1 MRQIFILS
9 LGAALATGSLAN
21 AQENNPTRKAG
32 TINSKGI
39 SIIPEAKDFAI
50 GVDATPFLSY
60 FGNVFSNSGN
70 PAPVFSGFNG
80 SLYGKYFLT
89 DKTAVRV
96 KLNLHLNTTQESAT
110 VRDDQKFAS
119 NPLDI
124 NATTVDYLDTKMST
138 FDLRLGY
145 EMRRGYGRLQG
156 FYGGEVLIGRNR
168 TKSEYTY
175 GNEMTS
181 LNQSPTSHWGTGT
194 ERTLSAKSAATL
206 RIGAGGFAG
215 VEYFFTP
222 KIAIGGELGLAFYMN
237 GNFNFGQSTS
247 ESFNAATNS
256 VQTQT
261 HRINQR
267 ANNATGVQ
275 TLTTGNIFLTFHF

>member
-1 MRQIFILS
+1 MRHIFILS
-9 LGAALATGSLAN
+9 LGAALATGTLAN
-21 AQENNPTRKAG
+21 AQENPTRKAG
-32 TINSKGI
+32 TVNSKGI

-60 FGNVFSNSGN
+60 FGNVFSTSGN

-80 SLYGKYFLT
+80 ALYGKYFLS
-89 DKTAVRV
+89 DKCAVRV

-110 VRDDQKFAS
+110 VRDDQRFMT
-119 NPLDI
+119 NPLDV
-124 NATTVDYLDTKMST
+124 NATTVDYLDTRSST

-156 FYGGEVLIGRNR
+156 FYGGEVLIGRSR
-168 TKSEYTY
+168 TKSDYTY
-175 GNEMTS
+175 GNEMTG
-181 LNQSPTSHWGTGT
+181 LNQSPTSNWGTGT
-194 ERTLSAKSAATL
+194 ERPVASKSAANL
-206 RIGAGGFAG
+206 RIGLGGFAG

-222 KIAIGGELGLAFYMN
+222 KIAIGGELGLAFYTN
-237 GNFNFGQSTS
+237 GSFNFGQTTS
-247 ESFNAATNS
+247 ESFNPATNS

-261 HRINQR
+261 HRISQR
-267 ANNATGVQ
+267 ATNATGVQ